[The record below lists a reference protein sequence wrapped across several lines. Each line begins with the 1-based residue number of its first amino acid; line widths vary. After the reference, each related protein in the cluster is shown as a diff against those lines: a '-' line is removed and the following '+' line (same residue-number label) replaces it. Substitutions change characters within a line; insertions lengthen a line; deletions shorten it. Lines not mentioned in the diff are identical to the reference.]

1 MASTSFFERAVSWEV
16 LFVEVDFVGMLI
28 ELSWCR
34 SETYF
39 ADEGENAF
47 YSKQVFVF
55 FLGLDSKRQNFVNVA
70 GKIIKSDEKL

>member
-1 MASTSFFERAVSWEV
+1 
-16 LFVEVDFVGMLI
+16 MLI

-55 FLGLDSKRQNFVNVA
+55 FLGLDSKRQNFVNGA
-70 GKIIKSDEKL
+70 GKIIKSDNKL

>member
-34 SETYF
+34 SEMYF

-47 YSKQVFVF
+47 YSK
-55 FLGLDSKRQNFVNVA
+55 
-70 GKIIKSDEKL
+70 